1 MGFSYTF
8 KGITLIN
15 LILMMKV
22 IQMLFVG
29 LISFNGFH
37 YCRYKSFFFMT

>member
-15 LILMMKV
+15 LILMKV

-37 YCRYKSFFFMT
+37 YCRYKSFFL